1 MDPLE
6 AISPIDG
13 RYRKHTEPL
22 AQYFSEQSLMYYRL
36 RVEIDYL
43 VAMSE
48 HPETDLRNFTERELF
63 FLKTLGSKLS
73 LEDAK
78 VIKKIEEEGYFNVP
92 RTNHDVKAVE
102 YFIKVWFE
110 DTTLKDA
117 KEWVHFALTSED
129 INNIAYGL
137 MLSDSLNAVIIP
149 TLEKLLQ
156 TLDDL
161 ACLFF
166 KIPMLARTHEQPASP
181 TTFGKEFR
189 NFYARLKRQ
198 LDQLKAHEILVKLN
212 DAVGNYNAH
221 YAAYPNIN
229 WVEFSKKFIES
240 FNQGRQNLKLKPN
253 LLTTQIEPHDTYSEL
268 FDIIKR
274 INNGLIKFDRDMSR
288 YISDEWIIQKSI
300 KEETG
305 SSTMPHKTNPK
316 DFENSEGNLILANAI
331 LGCFSQELPL
341 SRLQRHLADSTIE
354 RNFGYAF
361 SLCLIGYLATIR
373 NLAKIDVSEI
383 ASCMALENH
392 PEIISEAIQVI
403 LRKVGVEEPYE
414 KMKAL
419 TKGKKVTIEEIHKF
433 IDSLSLM
440 PETVQE
446 LKSITPTN
454 YLGIAPFLAI
464 KND

>member
-1 MDPLE
+1 MDTLE

-13 RYRKHTEPL
+13 RYRKYTEPL

-43 VAMSE
+43 IAMSE
-48 HPETDLRNFTERELF
+48 HPETDLRNFTEQELF
-63 FLKTLGSKLS
+63 FLKTLGSRLS

-78 VIKKIEEEGYFNVP
+78 VIKKIEEEGYFNIP
-92 RTNHDVKAVE
+92 RTDHDVKAVE
-102 YFIKVWFE
+102 YFIKTWFE

-129 INNIAYGL
+129 TNNIAYGL
-137 MLSDSLNAVIIP
+137 MLSDSLNGVIIP
-149 TLEKLLQ
+149 VLEKLLNI
-156 TLDDL
+156 LDHL
-161 ACLFF
+161 SCLFF

-181 TTFGKEFR
+181 TTIGKEFR

-212 DAVGNYNAH
+212 GAVGNYNAH
-221 YAAYPNIN
+221 YAAYPDIN
-229 WVEFSKKFIES
+229 WIDFSKKFIES
-240 FNQGRQNLKLKPN
+240 FNQGRTNLKLKPN
-253 LLTTQIEPHDTYSEL
+253 LITTQIEPHDTYSEL

-288 YISDEWIIQKSI
+288 YISDEWIVQKDTR
-300 KEETG
+300 EETG
-305 SSTMPHKTNPK
+305 STTMPHKTNPK

-361 SLCLIGYLATIR
+361 ALCLIGYLATIR
-373 NLAKIDVSEI
+373 NLAKIDINEV
-383 ASCMALENH
+383 ASYAALQNH
-392 PEIISEAIQVI
+392 PEIISEAVQTI
-403 LRKVGVEEPYE
+403 LRKAGVEKPYE
-414 KMKAL
+414 KMKEL
-419 TKGKKVTIEEIHKF
+419 TKGKKVTVEKIHEF
-433 IDSLSLM
+433 IDSLSL
-440 PETVQE
+440 PQETTRE

-454 YLGIAPFLAI
+454 YLGIAPFLAK